1 MSEPTIVYAQH
12 ELIQRTIRETL
23 GRSLAEIEMPAQV
36 EYEVS
41 AGFPMLDASA
51 VDVTAAFS
59 TPTADYQLSFSLV
72 TPSLCFTLNQDGNFE
87 LGDNKS
93 RVNVEDIRLVRAN
106 PRHRPTDPWEVWDP
120 QTGAFVPSATE

>member
-23 GRSLAEIEMPAQV
+23 GRSLAELEMPAQV

-72 TPSLCFTLNQDGNFE
+72 TINWTRCCFKNGQFE
-87 LGDNKS
+87 IPDAQSRTSVEGVELS
-93 RVNVEDIRLVRAN
+93 RV
-106 PRHRPTDPWEVWDP
+106 PHDPH
-120 QTGAFVPSATE
+120 TA